1 MILFPWLN
9 SLRCSAATEWM
20 NEWGVVHERTTDVPS
35 LQYIF
40 NMWTVSSDVSIQK
53 QTDKQLEKD
62 LYSVAPFWCC
72 LKIKKKNNNS
82 SRTFWTAN
90 PKKLTSESSDIVIKC
105 MHVQCTCTVAFLCYL
120 LLNIIL
126 LEMLRIPKERSNN
139 YLSHFGK
146 YARSY

>member
-1 MILFPWLN
+1 MIFFPWLN
-9 SLRCSAATEWM
+9 SLRCSAVTEWM

-62 LYSVAPFWCC
+62 LYSVPPFWCS
-72 LKIKKKNNNS
+72 LKIKKNNNS

-105 MHVQCTCTVAFLCYL
+105 MRVQCTCTVGFSCYL
-120 LLNIIL
+120 LLNITWIAQDSQRKIQQLFISFWKICTFL
-126 LEMLRIPKERSNN
+126 L
-139 YLSHFGK
+139 
-146 YARSY
+146 A